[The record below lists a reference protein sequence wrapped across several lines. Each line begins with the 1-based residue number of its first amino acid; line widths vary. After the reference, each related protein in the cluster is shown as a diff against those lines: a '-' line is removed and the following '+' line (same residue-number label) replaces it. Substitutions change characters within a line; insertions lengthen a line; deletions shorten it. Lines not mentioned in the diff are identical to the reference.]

1 MKQYFGLGLAML
13 AGIAIGAAAV
23 SGLHAQ
29 AKPPVYVI
37 GENDVT
43 NVDAYTKEFV
53 PLARASIRNS
63 GGKPLAAS
71 QKVVALEGTAPTSR
85 ITINVF
91 DSLEKAQAWRN
102 GTEYKEA
109 RKIGDKYAKFR
120 AYVVDGV
127 PQ

>member
-1 MKQYFGLGLAML
+1 MDGRPSMRSVCVLSTPFLARLTWMRPLSSSIIFQVNSQSSL
-13 AGIAIGAAAV
+13 ALPGGPNGYL
-23 SGLHAQ
+23 S
-29 AKPPVYVI
+29 P
-37 GENDVT
+37 
-43 NVDAYTKEFV
+43 
-53 PLARASIRNS
+53 RASIRNS
-63 GGKPLAAS
+63 GGKPVAAS
-71 QKVVALEGTAPTSR
+71 QKVVALEGTAPSSR